1 MTKPTVHQTTTD
13 FYNRLPAFYRDT
25 DQDQPNADGSLE
37 SYYPLLRYLSGA
49 GELFG
54 EVRDLIT
61 RFDYANNGT
70 TSDLVDPV
78 TANDDYIPW
87 LAMLAGVQNAELGG
101 DFESATW
108 ADIISAVDPS
118 PGGDDSGT
126 ADWDELYAID
136 ADAPSSIY
144 WQELQDLNIA
154 SRSSFLSSRAQISR
168 RLTYGHDEGTTLSIQ
183 RTVQSVLK
191 GNKDCVVGTRDE
203 IIAEAD
209 TYFTDQNKSTGNEVD
224 ATHPANTAS
233 DPWQIFVGVSAG
245 ESPGSFATI
254 IDDVVA
260 AVKPAGTIITLVFK

>member
-1 MTKPTVHQTTTD
+1 MSKPTVHQTTTD
-13 FYNRLPAFYRDT
+13 LYNRLPNFYREA
-25 DQDQPNADGSLE
+25 DQDQSNADGSLE

-54 EVRDLIT
+54 EIRDLIT

-78 TANDDYIPW
+78 TANDAYIPW
-87 LAMLAGVQNAELGG
+87 LAMIAGVQNAELGG

-108 ADIISAVDPS
+108 ADIIAAVDPS

-136 ADAPSSIY
+136 AAPSSLE
-144 WQELQDLNIA
+144 WQALQDLNIA

-168 RLTYGHDEGTTLSIQ
+168 RLTYGHDEGTTPSIV
-183 RTVQSVLK
+183 RTVQSVLQ
-191 GNKDCVVGTRDE
+191 GDKDCIVGTRDE

-209 TYFTDQNKSTGNEVD
+209 TYYTDQNKTAGLEVD
-224 ATHPANTAS
+224 ASHPSNTAA
-233 DPWQIFVGVSAG
+233 DPWQIFVGVAAD
-245 ESPGSFATI
+245 ESPGSFASI

>member
-13 FYNRLPAFYRDT
+13 FYNRLPAFYRNS
-25 DQDQPNADGSLE
+25 DQDQPNADGSDE

-54 EVRDLIT
+54 EIRDLIT

-87 LAMLAGVQNAELGG
+87 LAMLSGVQNAELGG

-108 ADIISAVDPS
+108 GDILAQVDTD
-118 PGGDDSGT
+118 GSGT
-126 ADWDELYAID
+126 ADWDELYDID
-136 ADAPSSIY
+136 PAPTSLE
-144 WQELQDLNIA
+144 WQALQDLNIA

-168 RLTYGHDEGTTLSIQ
+168 RLTYGHDEGTAPSIQ
-183 RTVQSVLK
+183 RTVQSVLQ
-191 GNKDCVVGTRDE
+191 GNKDCIVGTRDE

-209 TYFTDQNKSTGNEVD
+209 TYYTDQNKTGGNEVD
-224 ATHPANTAS
+224 AAHPANTAA